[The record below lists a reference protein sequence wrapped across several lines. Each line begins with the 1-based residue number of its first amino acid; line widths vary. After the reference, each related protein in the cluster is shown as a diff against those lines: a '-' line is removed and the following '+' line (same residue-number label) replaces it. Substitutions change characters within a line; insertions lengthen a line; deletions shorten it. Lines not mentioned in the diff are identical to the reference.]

1 MAFYLF
7 TLLFLLFI
15 HNSCAELIKALP
27 GQPSNVSFNQYSGY
41 IVTDAE
47 HGRALFYYFAEAQS
61 PDHLSLPLTLWL
73 NGGSYSHIFP
83 INKLF
88 FLYVYHKIF
97 NYYMIYKFWLCYI
110 SNCNLQV
117 PLCLLG
123 PGCSSIGFGVFMEH
137 GPFQPRENGKLLKN
151 EYSWNLGNIF
161 FF

>member
-88 FLYVYHKIF
+88 FLICIIRYLIIIWYTSFDYV
-97 NYYMIYKFWLCYI
+97 IYKIVIC
-110 SNCNLQV
+110 
-117 PLCLLG
+117 
-123 PGCSSIGFGVFMEH
+123 
-137 GPFQPRENGKLLKN
+137 K
-151 EYSWNLGNIF
+151 
-161 FF
+161 